1 MISLSVQYF
10 TQNTELLFRQRL
22 CYPFDSGILFS
33 DQLSVISYQLSV
45 ISYQCSVFHPKYRT
59 TFEKFDVFETSDF

>member
-33 DQLSVISYQLSV
+33 DLLSVIT
-45 ISYQCSVFHPKYRT
+45 YQCSVFHPKYRT